1 MWSTEMKP
9 LKSAAEGVVTLNGR
23 SQLRRL
29 VERWKLF
36 GFARYC
42 PCCQAHLHRFTPFWL
57 DSTPESERPVC
68 RSLERHRLIWL
79 YMTQKTDLFDGNQK
93 KMLHVAPEPQL
104 SRLIQKA
111 QYIDYLS
118 ADLSAANAMV
128 QMDITDI
135 HYADNTF
142 DVVYC
147 SHVLEHVP
155 NDRRAMREFRRVLKP
170 NGWAILQVPITA
182 GITFEDPAVITPEE
196 RERFFGQYDHVRQYG
211 SDYKDRLIEAGFSV
225 VVDEFVRELEAGSI
239 RRFGLK
245 RDEDVYFC
253 RKKTE

>member
-1 MWSTEMKP
+1 MRT
-9 LKSAAEGVVTLNGR
+9 LKSVAERVVNLNGR

-42 PCCQAHLHRFTPFWL
+42 PCCQAHLRRFTPFWL
-57 DSTPESERPVC
+57 DPTPERECPVC

-79 YMTQKTDLFDGNQK
+79 YMNRKTDLFDGNQK
-93 KMLHVAPEPQL
+93 KMLHVAPELQL
-104 SRLIQKA
+104 SRLFQKA
-111 QYIDYLS
+111 EYIDYLS
-118 ADLSAANAMV
+118 ADLSAVNAMV
-128 QMDITDI
+128 QMDVTDI
-135 HYADNTF
+135 HYADNSF
-142 DVVYC
+142 DVLYC

-182 GITFEDPAVITPEE
+182 GITSEDPAVITPEE
-196 RERFFGQYDHVRQYG
+196 RERFFGQDDHVRQYG